1 MFTKRIRIKSEN
13 VFILLSVL
21 FLLNGCNKNNLQREL
36 KNDTKISPNIL
47 YTEVN
52 RRPDGMFE
60 EFGKIMQY
68 QIASGNK
75 WELFP
80 DLNAINRLPSIFPDN
95 KKIILLAFPRRKIP
109 LFYLININ
117 EKKRT
122 IIDFCN
128 ELKLQDPMD
137 GVSDIAVVDDTSFIF
152 GFRDNLYL
160 TSIRDSSRKI
170 LRNFNGKRVGS
181 LSLSKSKNLLAFSY
195 QLGFDNIKQEKL
207 GLYNLKKDAIDFL
220 DLNIYEMGNFSPSS
234 DKLVFADSI
243 RSVSLLDTK
252 TKEISK
258 LKDFPGLKNIDLG
271 YVFFIDDKTLIILD
285 AHKEYLYNLESKSII
300 KTTSLGIYFD
310 VSVNY

>member
-13 VFILLSVL
+13 VFILLTVL
-21 FLLNGCNKNNLQREL
+21 FLLNGCSKSNLQKDSSSNTNIL
-36 KNDTKISPNIL
+36 PNIL

-52 RRPDGMFE
+52 RRPDGIYE
-60 EFGKIMQY
+60 EFGKLMQY

-80 DLNAINRLPSIFPDN
+80 DLNVTNRFPRFFPDN
-95 KKIILLAFPRRKIP
+95 KKIILLAWPSRKIP

-128 ELKLQDPMD
+128 ELKLQDVMD
-137 GVSDIAVVDDTSFIF
+137 GVSDIAVVDDTSFLF

-160 TSIRDSSRKI
+160 TSILDSSKTV
-170 LRNFNGKRVGS
+170 LKNFNGKRLGRF
-181 LSLSKSKNLLAFSY
+181 SLSKSKNLLAFSY

-207 GLYNLKKDAIDFL
+207 GLYNLEKDLIEFL
-220 DLNIYEMGNFSPSS
+220 DIKIYKMGNFSPSS

-252 TKEISK
+252 TREISK

-271 YVFFIDDKTLIILD
+271 YVFFINDKTLIILD